1 MLIAILGV
9 PFKCPPAPYEGAL
22 LLHDYLVEHDVRDA
36 TRIDVISP
44 MDSPVP
50 VSRETSSGGPTGR
63 GVPAVA
69 RGCRPGRRVLI
80 SRR

>member
-1 MLIAILGV
+1 VLIAILGV

-22 LLHDYLVEHDVRDA
+22 LLRDYLVEHDVRDA

-50 VSRETSSGGPTGR
+50 VSRETSSGGRAGK
-63 GVPAVA
+63 G
-69 RGCRPGRRVLI
+69 RPGRSSGLSAGTSCVDQ
-80 SRR
+80 